1 MNEDTKINKGGRPI
15 PGYSF
20 DKDGN
25 RVWDEQIKEYI
36 LEIIETE
43 GLYYG
48 YCKITVF
55 LRRKFNLIII
65 RKRYIDYVKSLG
77 F

>member
-25 RVWDEQIKEYI
+25 GICDEQIKKYHMGLSCKTEDIIVTLI
-36 LEIIETE
+36 LCLQVPNT
-43 GLYYG
+43 
-48 YCKITVF
+48 
-55 LRRKFNLIII
+55 LIF
-65 RKRYIDYVKSLG
+65 S
-77 F
+77 

>member
-25 RVWDEQIKEYI
+25 HICDEQIKEYI
-36 LEIIETE
+36 LKIIETE
-43 GLYYG
+43 GL
-48 YCKITVF
+48 ITTVTA
-55 LRRKFNLIII
+55 K
-65 RKRYIDYVKSLG
+65 
-77 F
+77 